1 MTTNA
6 LSWADPTGKQD
17 SRPKYKN
24 AHALRYDNVTRVL
37 LDLEERACVPFQRK
51 REPKARFEIAELRA
65 QVANLKAE
73 NDRLVEK
80 ITDDMD
86 GLADRLAK
94 LEARAQL
101 PFWRRALGYAGDPP
115 ELTARARK
123 KLTAQL
129 RSIFSD
135 RTEANPRS
143 GMQLWGTGA

>member
-17 SRPKYKN
+17 TRPKYKN
-24 AHALRYDNVTRVL
+24 AHALRYDNMTRVL
-37 LDLEERACVPFQRK
+37 LDLEERVCVPFQRK

-80 ITDDMD
+80 ITDEMD

-94 LEARAQL
+94 LEVRAQL
-101 PFWRRALGYAGDPP
+101 PFWRRAFGYASDPP
-115 ELTARARK
+115 
-123 KLTAQL
+123 
-129 RSIFSD
+129 
-135 RTEANPRS
+135 N
-143 GMQLWGTGA
+143 

>member
-1 MTTNA
+1 M
-6 LSWADPTGKQD
+6 K
-17 SRPKYKN
+17 
-24 AHALRYDNVTRVL
+24 
-37 LDLEERACVPFQRK
+37 
-51 REPKARFEIAELRA
+51 
-65 QVANLKAE
+65 VANLKAE

-80 ITDDMD
+80 ISDDMD

-101 PFWRRALGYAGDPP
+101 PFWRRALGYASDPP
-115 ELTARARK
+115 ELTASARK

-143 GMQLWGTGA
+143 GVQLWGTGA

>member
-37 LDLEERACVPFQRK
+37 LGLEDR

-65 QVANLKAE
+65 QVAYLKAE
-73 NDRLVEK
+73 NDRVVEK
-80 ITDDMD
+80 IIDDMD
-86 GLADRLAK
+86 GFADRHAK
-94 LEARAQL
+94 LEARAKL
-101 PFWRRALGYAGDPP
+101 PFWRRALGYASDSP
-115 ELTARARK
+115 ELTARARE

-129 RSIFSD
+129 RSIFLD
-135 RTEANPRS
+135 RTEANRRS
-143 GMQLWGTGA
+143 GMQLWRTGA